1 MFTALDKA
9 VFIMGLRE
17 VKGLCAGTN
26 IFEGNKI
33 YRAIEIGEAFYMSL
47 AELGYS
53 SVREASL
60 AAHISSVPDIPTAQ
74 RESILTLTRIL
85 NDHKSINTGIAN
97 QIINDL
103 HLITINGF
111 ISPLN
116 FLCKVRYAS
125 STIPKTGQG
134 AALSSMN

>member
-17 VKGLCAGTN
+17 VKGLCKGTN

-33 YRAIEIGEAFYMSL
+33 YRAIEIGEAFYMGL
-47 AELGYS
+47 AELGYD
-53 SVREASL
+53 SVKEASL

-85 NDHKSINTGIAN
+85 NNHKSLNAGIAN
-97 QIINDL
+97 RIINDL

-111 ISPLN
+111 TSPLN
-116 FLCKVRYAS
+116 FLCKVRYVS

-134 AALSSMN
+134 AGLSSMN